1 MNERQL
7 DVLTDD
13 PRPLKNGVAL
23 LEEIIKSPQER

>member
-1 MNERQL
+1 MNERH
-7 DVLTDD
+7 VLTDD